1 MAHNVHPGS
10 TMKWRWA
17 FLAVSSAVLAGAT
30 ALDLKRTAIQDG
42 MKTLR
47 QSGLEKVA
55 QKMSTLEEVLRV
67 TMAD

>member
-1 MAHNVHPGS
+1 MS
-10 TMKWRWA
+10 D
-17 FLAVSSAVLAGAT
+17 AVREQILSGAT

-55 QKMSTLEEVLRV
+55 EKTSTLEEVLRV